1 MKRHSSAGRGV
12 LAALPVSGAVS
23 SLYPGTAI
31 GAIPGFQDSE
41 GKKAYFKKG
50 LISHAISYH
59 KKQGPVYFLT
69 GPCRILY
76 RAQSLIC
83 LYVLLDESYSF
94 SNMILKSFFS
104 ICRQIQRHLLPCG
117 CRYDI
122 VRFLR
127 SFRIRSRCP
136 VLFQFLSLRRHGR
149 ERFRVL

>member
-1 MKRHSSAGRGV
+1 MKRHSSAGRGIQG
-12 LAALPVSGAVS
+12 ALPISGAVS

-69 GPCRILY
+69 GPRLVLY
-76 RAQSLIC
+76 RAQSMIC
-83 LYVLLDESYSF
+83 LHVLPDESYSF
-94 SNMILKSFFS
+94 SALILQSFFS

-136 VLFQFLSLRRHGR
+136 ASFRFLSLRRHGR